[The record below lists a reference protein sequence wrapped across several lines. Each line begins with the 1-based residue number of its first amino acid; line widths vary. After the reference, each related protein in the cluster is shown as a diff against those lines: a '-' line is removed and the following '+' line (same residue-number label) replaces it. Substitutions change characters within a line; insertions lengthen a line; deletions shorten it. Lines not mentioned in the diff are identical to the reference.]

1 MANDPESRP
10 ISVSELLA
18 RSRSEDGDD
27 TSAPES
33 GQFAASGRRRVG
45 RDGALSVA
53 ELTGE
58 IPKITGP
65 EPGASSAPRSSSPL
79 VTRGESAFP
88 RSSSPA
94 PTSSSGARTA
104 SGMPASTPRDA
115 GPAVE
120 EQPRDVD
127 ANAITGII
135 PLVDDESAA
144 TDEDDLDFE
153 AYRNF
158 ADYESE
164 DASGK
169 SAKPKPVKEKVKK
182 EKRGLF
188 GRKKSGDRARAVAGK
203 GIGPAPDVAPTAP
216 VGFAAPEPVVDE
228 PHEPPAAVSPSAMP
242 LEPGPAIVPSV
253 RRSASA
259 EPDDD
264 AGPAITPHV
273 VMRKTP
279 PEYTVDDTQEIGVV
293 PSVTPAVTPAITPT
307 SASTGPSSTEP
318 SEPTASSSTTRS
330 PAPWESTPAVIPSD
344 RTAVVDLDDDFAD
357 VESDASVDA
366 GAADEIPDEAPLN
379 SKHSPVMAWLLL
391 IGQTILGLAIGAGLF
406 WGFTELWKWNVIF
419 ALVLAAVVIFGI
431 VTLVHV
437 VRRRHDLIST
447 LLAVGVALIV
457 TIGPLVLLASSST

>member
-1 MANDPESRP
+1 MAKDPESRP

-18 RSRSEDGDD
+18 RSRSEAGDD

-65 EPGASSAPRSSSPL
+65 EPTASTAPRSSSPL

-104 SGMPASTPRDA
+104 SGMPNSTPPVVADDDA
-115 GPAVE
+115 Q
-120 EQPRDVD
+120 QPRDVD

-135 PLVDDESAA
+135 PLVDDEPAD
-144 TDEDDLDFE
+144 TGDDLDFE

-158 ADYESE
+158 ADYET
-164 DASGK
+164 DDPTGTSGGK
-169 SAKPKPVKEKVKK
+169 TGPDKTKKDKTKK

-188 GRKKSGDRARAVAGK
+188 GRKKSADRARAATGK
-203 GIGPAPDVAPTAP
+203 GVSPSQPEPVPAQPP
-216 VGFAAPEPVVDE
+216 VGFGLVTPTPVVDE
-228 PHEPPAAVSPSAMP
+228 PGEQPPAIRRSEVPV
-242 LEPGPAIVPSV
+242 EPGPAIVPSV
-253 RRSASA
+253 RRSAPPA
-259 EPDDD
+259 ADDD
-264 AGPAITPHV
+264 ADTGPAITPHV
-273 VMRKTP
+273 VMRTAP
-279 PEYTVDDTQEIGVV
+279 AENTVDDTQEIGVV
-293 PSVTPAVTPAITPT
+293 PSVAPAVTPAV
-307 SASTGPSSTEP
+307 SASSTAQ
-318 SEPTASSSTTRS
+318 TVVST
-330 PAPWESTPAVIPSD
+330 PQPLPVTPAVEPSALPPIATDD
-344 RTAVVDLDDDFAD
+344 RYDDFAD
-357 VESDASVDA
+357 VEPQAASDAV
-366 GAADEIPDEAPLN
+366 DEIPDEAPLN